1 MAVIELAACAGF
13 TAIDFETTGSVP
25 GWPSEPWQIGV
36 FRFSANGTATSS
48 FSSFL
53 RIPPER
59 PFNRYAPG
67 RHAQIRDTL
76 SASPT
81 LMEIWEKLSPWLK
94 AGPLV
99 AHNIGTERTI
109 LRAAAPLD
117 RLGPWID
124 TLELS
129 RRLLPGRGS
138 YALEDI
144 IPDLGL
150 DAEVAA
156 LAPPG
161 AAPHDALYD
170 AIACGVLLRH
180 FAAGGLAF
188 CEAAQ

>member
-1 MAVIELAACAGF
+1 MACIELQNAEF
-13 TAIDFETTGSVP
+13 TAVDFETTGSVP
-25 GWPSEPWQIGV
+25 GWPNEPWQIGA
-36 FRFSANGTATSS
+36 FRFSTGGAASS
-48 FSSFL
+48 TFSSFL
-53 RIPPER
+53 RISTGR

-67 RHAQIRDTL
+67 RHAQIRGTL
-76 SASPT
+76 AESPT
-81 LMEIWEKLSPWLK
+81 LAGIWGELSPWLRG
-94 AGPLV
+94 GPLV

-129 RRLLPGRGS
+129 RRLLPGRAS

-150 DAEVAA
+150 GADVAA
-156 LAPPG
+156 LAPAG
-161 AAPHDALYD
+161 AGPHDALYD

-188 CEAAQ
+188 CEASR